1 MFPARVVDTSRS
13 QGGEA
18 SRESQ
23 VSPASGQSTPHSD
36 VKVDQD
42 HLVRL
47 KTVRMRPTSAPPQE
61 RSARPAEST
70 GIPHNR
76 LQNPNSIT
84 AVPENFVHSDVAPSS
99 RHALPRKP
107 RGLWRPSTSNSPSNG
122 EESILQG
129 GKTTPQSLIDACN
142 SPTSASRRESCTGKT
157 PTRSVPR
164 DDIESDASN
173 RRERRNTMSGGSAH
187 EGDFA
192 HQGIQAGQSLPHGTP
207 ATPEQPPP
215 ARRAPREAARMRLS
229 RGLHEKDATIGS
241 LLRETFRD
249 GIVENAGGNDLIAA
263 DAGSWPYTCWELFV
277 SPCRTV
283 AKNCEGSQAG
293 STRVG
298 STVAAMQGLANS
310 QAESFEKA
318 PVHPRILKLQPHFA
332 ARAPEEGSPAHFP
345 GHFPFPSSDRSE
357 SGMDS
362 DNVQNCTQGAL
373 LPAKG
378 LDGSSLHE
386 VTIPHSCG
394 VDKVW

>member
-1 MFPARVVDTSRS
+1 VFPARVVDTPRS
-13 QGGEA
+13 QGGET
-18 SRESQ
+18 SKQSQ
-23 VSPASGQSTPHSD
+23 VSP
-36 VKVDQD
+36 
-42 HLVRL
+42 
-47 KTVRMRPTSAPPQE
+47 
-61 RSARPAEST
+61 
-70 GIPHNR
+70 GISHNR
-76 LQNPNSIT
+76 LQNLNSIT
-84 AVPENFVHSDVAPSS
+84 AVPENFVHNDVAPSP

-107 RGLWRPSTSNSPSNG
+107 RGLWRLSTSKSPSNG

-129 GKTTPQSLIDACN
+129 GKTTPQPLIDACN
-142 SPTSASRRESCTGKT
+142 SQTSASRREPCTGKT
-157 PTRSVPR
+157 PIRSVPR
-164 DDIESDASN
+164 DGIESDASD
-173 RRERRNTMSGGSAH
+173 RRESRSTMSGGRVH
-187 EGDFA
+187 EGDLA
-192 HQGIQAGQSLPHGTP
+192 YQGIQAGQSLPCGTP

-293 STRVG
+293 STRVD

-310 QAESFEKA
+310 QAETCEEA
-318 PVHPRILKLQPHFA
+318 PLHPRILKLQPHLA
-332 ARAPEEGSPAHFP
+332 AREPEEGSPAHFP
-345 GHFPFPSSDRSE
+345 GHLPFPSSDRSE
-357 SGMDS
+357 SGTNS
-362 DNVQNCTQGAL
+362 DDVQNCTQGAL

-394 VDKVW
+394 VDKIWQCWTVRSRFSEGVFRVGRECTHASFRN